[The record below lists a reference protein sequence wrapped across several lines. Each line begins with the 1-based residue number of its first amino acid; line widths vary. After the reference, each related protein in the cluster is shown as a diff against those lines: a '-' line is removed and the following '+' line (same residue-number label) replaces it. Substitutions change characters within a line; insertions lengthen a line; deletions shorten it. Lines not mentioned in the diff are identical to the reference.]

1 MRELKERGIPI
12 LFEKEGI
19 NTLQVSSE
27 LLITLFSGL
36 SQAES
41 ESISM
46 NVKIG
51 KRQSIKNGNVSFCYS
66 SFLGYRKGA
75 DGKPEIVP
83 EEAEIIK
90 RIYAEY
96 LAGASLSDIANGL
109 IRDGILTPKGKNNWT
124 TKGVLSILTNEKYK
138 GDSTAAKDL
147 HCGLHQQKVKKEY
160 R

>member
-1 MRELKERGIPI
+1 MRMIEDCRKGKVDMVITKSVSRFSRNNLDCLQYVRELKERGIPI

-51 KRQSIKNGNVSFCYS
+51 KRQSIKNGNVPFC
-66 SFLGYRKGA
+66 
-75 DGKPEIVP
+75 
-83 EEAEIIK
+83 
-90 RIYAEY
+90 
-96 LAGASLSDIANGL
+96 
-109 IRDGILTPKGKNNWT
+109 
-124 TKGVLSILTNEKYK
+124 
-138 GDSTAAKDL
+138 
-147 HCGLHQQKVKKEY
+147 
-160 R
+160 